1 MRTIGNRRLRGA
13 IYATLTLL
21 ASASQVFAYPPDNAA
36 VLYYR
41 ACQWYRAEPETE
53 QMLSDLSSGRIELNE
68 EIRKLVKNNERAI
81 NFAIDASG
89 VTNCD
94 WGMDYSK
101 GMAAVLPPLHTFKQ
115 LARLIIADAEI
126 MTEKGDYKSAIGR
139 CLSVE
144 RFARHVSDRNMMNY
158 LFGLAINGEA
168 DKCMQDILAT
178 MPEDLEMLIWL
189 KNQLA
194 QIDGKS
200 FSFEN
205 CVEDANESA
214 LSFMIEDN
222 MKGLLPI
229 ENWEVPPSVSKTAEK
244 WIRAADERFLAG
256 NLAYWKRLIAHIEA
270 AVDMP
275 YTKAYAELKRLC
287 EKPEK
292 DIIENPNATLT
303 LMLLPAFDRSY
314 SVGIRGENLP
324 NAIRAAVEVYI
335 VKART
340 GQLPDVLPSGL
351 PKDLFGGEDFEYK
364 KTKGGFVLRCR
375 AKDMDKGKFRE
386 YEFKV
391 IK

>member
-1 MRTIGNRRLRGA
+1 MRKTDNKRALKV
-13 IYATLTLL
+13 IYITLILL
-21 ASASQVFAYPPDNAA
+21 VSTSQVFAYPPDNAA

-53 QMLSDLSSGRIELNE
+53 QMLADLLRGRIELNE

-81 NFAIDASG
+81 DFAIDASG
-89 VTNCD
+89 VTDCD

-178 MPEDLEMLIWL
+178 MPEDLEMLIRL

-205 CVEDANESA
+205 CIDDANESA

-222 MKGLLPI
+222 MKGLLPV
-229 ENWEVPPSVSKTAEK
+229 ENWEVPPSVSKIAEK
-244 WIRAADERFLAG
+244 WILAADKRFLAG
-256 NLAYWKRLIAHIEA
+256 NLAYWKRLIANIEA

-275 YTKAYAELKRLC
+275 YTKAYSELKRLC
-287 EKPEK
+287 KKPEK
-292 DIIENPNATLT
+292 DIIENRDATLS

-335 VKART
+335 AKAGT
-340 GQLPDVLPSGL
+340 GRLPDVLPSGL
-351 PKDLFGGEDFEYK
+351 PKDLFSGKDFEYK

-375 AKDMDKGKFRE
+375 AKDLGKQKVQE